1 MKTNRIKLITYLF
14 TSVALIS
21 YYVLTGWDN
30 LFAAVFSFLL
40 ILSPLAINALI
51 AFFAKTSLSQTIL
64 LCTAI
69 AYAAWAFLLV
79 MDARS
84 SSDGQAGFTL
94 LLTAIAASPVLLIAW
109 ITCLVI
115 EFVKRKKG
123 LGHQELPITQPQ

>member
-1 MKTNRIKLITYLF
+1 MNTNRIKIITYLF
-14 TSVALIS
+14 TTVAIIT
-21 YYVLTGWDN
+21 YFVLTGWDN

-51 AFFAKTSLSQTIL
+51 AIFTKTSVSQIIL

-69 AYAAWAFLLV
+69 AYTGWAFLLL

-84 SSDGQAGFTL
+84 SSDGQAGLTL

-109 ITCLVI
+109 ITCVVI
-115 EFVKRKKG
+115 EFIKRKKG
-123 LGHQELPITQPQ
+123 LGHQGLPITQP